1 MALGVGVVVEVGVN
15 VSMTSDVDVCIGIG
29 VVVDVGVNVSMTS
42 DVDVC
47 MGGAVGLGRGPRT
60 INGKNKGVPV
70 IPAAIISA

>member
-1 MALGVGVVVEVGVN
+1 MVVGVVVGMVVGMVVGLVVGV
-15 VSMTSDVDVCIGIG
+15 VVGVVVD

>member
-1 MALGVGVVVEVGVN
+1 MA
-15 VSMTSDVDVCIGIG
+15 VDVG